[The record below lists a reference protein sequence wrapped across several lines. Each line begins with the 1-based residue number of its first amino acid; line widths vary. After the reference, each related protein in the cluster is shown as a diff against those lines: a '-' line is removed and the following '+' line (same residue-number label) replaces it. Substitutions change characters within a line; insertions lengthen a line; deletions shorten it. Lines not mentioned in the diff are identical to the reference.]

1 MLIFLGQNVKQNI
14 IMVTV
19 TLCAAA
25 FGWQIDTVSFSAPG
39 QIVLLYLW
47 QEEEEESWIISGER
61 HRLKNI
67 IT

>member
-25 FGWQIDTVSFSAPG
+25 FGWQIDTVSLLTLGHS
-39 QIVLLYLW
+39 VLLATGRGGKRV
-47 QEEEEESWIISGER
+47 EIVKDG
-61 HRLKNI
+61 K
-67 IT
+67 